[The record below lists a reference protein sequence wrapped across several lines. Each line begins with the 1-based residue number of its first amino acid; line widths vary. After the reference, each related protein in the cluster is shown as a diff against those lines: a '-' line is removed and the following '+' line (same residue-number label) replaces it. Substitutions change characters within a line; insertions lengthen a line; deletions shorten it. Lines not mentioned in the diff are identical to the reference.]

1 MEKIVIVGDKA
12 HFKIPNGGEN
22 QLTYEI
28 PPISTVVGIL
38 QNIYNKDINDFLV
51 GYKIEYSSKEKE
63 ITKIYKEV
71 NINDDLKNPKRFT
84 NAICYVEN
92 LTNVRLVIYTDIL
105 DKIELNEC
113 LTLGKAGYLANLN
126 IKHNYDLIDK
136 EGIAYNQYSP
146 ISMGYG
152 RILRIK
158 TLTKYNGLKGYYDY
172 WSTLVRQNNEVEY
185 SKFYDEEEEENIIMW
200 KWKDGEVSA
209 V

>member
-28 PPISTVVGIL
+28 PPISTIVGIL

-51 GYKIEYSSKEKE
+51 GYKIEYGSKEKE
-63 ITKIYKEV
+63 IIKIYKEV
-71 NINDDLKNPKRFT
+71 NINDNLKNPKRFIS
-84 NAICYVEN
+84 AKCYVEN
-92 LTNVRLVIYTDIL
+92 LINVRLVIYTDIV

-126 IKHNYDLIDK
+126 IKHSYDLIDK

-146 ISMGYG
+146 ISMGDG
-152 RILRIK
+152 KILRIK

-172 WSTLVRQNNEVEY
+172 WSTLVRQNDEVEY